1 MNASISVIYIYFKM
15 FISLDSHIY
24 VCINDRDVQLK
35 AKKNE
40 LDEKSEELG
49 AAFVE
54 GKMELAQFLTVSASQ
69 SNAGW
74 STCAPASVCLR

>member
-1 MNASISVIYIYFKM
+1 MCMFASTIAP
-15 FISLDSHIY
+15 
-24 VCINDRDVQLK
+24 VQLK

-49 AAFVE
+49 AVFVE

-69 SNAGW
+69 WSAG
-74 STCAPASVCLR
+74 CG